1 MNVEILW
8 QNVLKEIKDE
18 LSSLAFDTWFSDVKL
33 IELNEGTAYI
43 EVPMSIHKKH
53 LSDNYFE
60 LIKEALN
67 KVTGTNFELT
77 FLLPE
82 EVKDHREEKKEQ
94 TMKEEEGVPRAF
106 KEKSNLNPKYNF
118 ENFIV
123 GNSNKF
129 AQAAALSVAE
139 NPGKMYNPLFIYG
152 NSGLGKTHLMHAI
165 GNYIVDNSNRRVLY
179 VTSDQFRDDFV
190 GINKKD
196 EKGTNFSYIDFLNND
211 FVERF

>member
-33 IELNEGTAYI
+33 IELNEGAAYI

-77 FLLPE
+77 FLLPD
-82 EVKDHREEKKEQ
+82 EVKDHREEKKDLPY
-94 TMKEEEGVPRAF
+94 VNLII
-106 KEKSNLNPKYNF
+106 SNTV
-118 ENFIV
+118 I
-123 GNSNKF
+123 
-129 AQAAALSVAE
+129 
-139 NPGKMYNPLFIYG
+139 
-152 NSGLGKTHLMHAI
+152 
-165 GNYIVDNSNRRVLY
+165 
-179 VTSDQFRDDFV
+179 
-190 GINKKD
+190 
-196 EKGTNFSYIDFLNND
+196 
-211 FVERF
+211 